1 MQACVRGGGVCAG
14 GPFCCTKSAKY
25 TSLCVRAHCVC
36 VTHARVRMLSRAR
49 ALSLCA
55 CVHACTE
62 REGNTRMDEYS
73 QNYTT
78 RMCIRRVFL
87 CACKGFL
94 CIRACV
100 CVRLRAFAYSL
111 PGRERTHK
119 HTHTSVFSFVRAC
132 VLASWRAQSIN
143 SQKYSVQCLYMGHV
157 LGHRLLRMSAQTHIL
172 KNALYSVFL

>member
-78 RMCIRRVFL
+78 RTCIRRVFL

-119 HTHTSVFSFVRAC
+119 HTHKRVFIRSCLRVG
-132 VLASWRAQSIN
+132 VLARSKHKFSKVLCTVPVYGTCARAQTSEN
-143 SQKYSVQCLYMGHV
+143 VCPD
-157 LGHRLLRMSAQTHIL
+157 THSE
-172 KNALYSVFL
+172 KCSP